1 MVPAVAG
8 AGRQQEQGAM
18 SGKLIVFGDSA
29 RHRVCAGLNQLA
41 DAVRVTLGPRGRTVM
56 LGRPFG
62 APTVINSGV
71 AVAREIELEDPIEN
85 LGARMLR
92 EVAARTSEQA
102 GDGTTTATVLAQAM
116 VNEGYK
122 FVAAGHDPMGIKRG
136 VDRAVEKVVEALKA
150 DSRPCRSKQEIAQ
163 VGTISANG
171 ESAIGD
177 LIAEA
182 MDKVGNTGVIKAEDA
197 RGMTS
202 ELEIVEGLQF
212 DRGYLSPYFINDA
225 EKQRV
230 VLEDAFVLIH
240 DKAIS
245 AIRDLLPLLEEV
257 IKANKPLLVIAEDVT
272 GEALA
277 TLVVNAVRGVL
288 KVSAAKA
295 PGFGERRSAL
305 LQDIAIVTG
314 GRVIS
319 EETGLSLEKATI
331 EQLGRTRRV
340 ESDKDNTTL
349 IGSAGEAAQIQA
361 RIVALRAEREKAG
374 SDYDREKLDER
385 IAKLSGGVAL
395 IRVGASTELVMKEE
409 KSRVEDA
416 LHATRA
422 AVAEGIGPGGGVAL
436 LRAGSVLDGLASEN
450 LAEQCGID
458 TVRRALEEPLRQIV
472 RNSGAEPAPILEKV
486 KRLSGS
492 MGYNMATETFGD
504 MFEMG
509 VIDPT
514 KVTRLGLQHAASVAG
529 LILTT
534 DCVIAEMPAAPVGGG
549 ASEFEQ

>member
-1 MVPAVAG
+1 
-8 AGRQQEQGAM
+8 M
-18 SGKLIVFGDSA
+18 SGKLIVFSDDA
-29 RHRVCAGLNQLA
+29 RQRVCAGLNKLA
-41 DAVRVTLGPRGRTVM
+41 DAVKVTLGPRGRTVV
-56 LGRPFG
+56 LGRAFG

-71 AVAREIELEDPIEN
+71 AVAREVELEDPVEN

-92 EVAARTSEQA
+92 EVAARTSELA

-116 VNEGYK
+116 VNEGLQ

-136 VDRAVEKVVEALKA
+136 IDLAVERIVERLKA
-150 DSRPCRSKQEIAQ
+150 QSRPCATSQEIAQ

-171 ESAIGD
+171 EAAIGT

-182 MDKVGNTGVIKAEDA
+182 MGKVGNSGVIKAEDA
-197 RGMTS
+197 RGMAS
-202 ELEIVEGLQF
+202 ELEVVEGLQF

-245 AIRDLLPLLEEV
+245 AVRDLLPLLEEV

-295 PGFGERRSAL
+295 PGFGERRAAL
-305 LQDIAIVTG
+305 LQDIATVTG

-319 EETGLSLEKATI
+319 AEAGLSLEKTAL
-331 EQLGRTRRV
+331 EQLGRARRI

-349 IGSAGEAAQIQA
+349 IGATGEPAQIQA
-361 RIVALRAEREKAG
+361 RVAALQAERDKAT

-395 IRVGASTELVMKEE
+395 IRVGASTELEMKEK

-422 AVAEGIGPGGGVAL
+422 AVAEGIGAGGGIAL
-436 LRAGSVLDGLASEN
+436 LRAGAGLDECRAES

-458 TVRRALEEPLRQIV
+458 TVRRALEAPLRQII
-472 RNSGAEPAPILEKV
+472 RNAGAEPAPILEQV
-486 KRLSGS
+486 RSGEVNW
-492 MGYNMATETFGD
+492 GYNLAIEQYGD
-504 MFEMG
+504 MFAMG

-514 KVTRLGLQHAASVAG
+514 KVTRLGLQHAASVAS

-534 DCVIAEMPAAPVGGG
+534 DCVIADRPAPEAG
-549 ASEFEQ
+549 AMTDMGQ

>member
-1 MVPAVAG
+1 MA
-8 AGRQQEQGAM
+8 
-18 SGKLIVFGDSA
+18 GKLIVFGDEA
-29 RHRVCAGLNQLA
+29 RQRICAGLNKLA
-41 DAVRVTLGPRGRTVM
+41 DAVKVTLGPRGRTVV

-71 AVAREIELEDPIEN
+71 AVAREVELDDPVEN
-85 LGARMLR
+85 LGARMVR
-92 EVAARTSEQA
+92 EVASRTSELA

-116 VNEGYK
+116 VKEGLK

-136 VDRAVEKVVEALKA
+136 IDLAVERIVERLKST
-150 DSRPCRSKQEIAQ
+150 SRPCSTSQEIAQ

-171 ESAIGD
+171 EAAIGS

-182 MDKVGNTGVIKAEDA
+182 MARVGDAGVIKAEDA
-197 RGMTS
+197 RGMAS
-202 ELEIVEGLQF
+202 ELEVVEGLQF

-225 EKQRV
+225 ERQRV
-230 VLEDAFVLIH
+230 VLDEAFVLIH
-240 DKAIS
+240 DKSIA
-245 AIRDLLPLLEEV
+245 AVRDLLPLLEAV
-257 IKANKPLLVIAEDVT
+257 IKANRPLLVIAEDVT

-288 KVSAAKA
+288 KVSAARA
-295 PGFGERRSAL
+295 PGFGERRAAA

-319 EETGLSLEKATI
+319 EEMGLTLEKATL
-331 EQLGRTRRV
+331 EQLGRARRV

-349 IGSAGEAAQIQA
+349 IGATGDPAQIQA
-361 RIVALRAEREKAG
+361 RIAALRAEREKAT
-374 SDYDREKLDER
+374 SDYDREKLEER

-395 IRVGASTELVMKEE
+395 IRVGASTELEMKEK

-422 AVAEGIGPGGGVAL
+422 AVAEGIGPGGGIAL
-436 LRAGSVLDGLASEN
+436 LRVAGALDGLAVEN
-450 LAEQCGID
+450 LAQQCGID
-458 TVRRALEEPLRQIV
+458 TVRRALEAPLRQIV
-472 RNSGAEPAPILEKV
+472 RNAGAEAAPILERV
-486 KRLSGS
+486 RTGEASW
-492 MGYNMATETFGD
+492 GYNLASEQYGD

-534 DCVIAEMPAAPVGGG
+534 DCVIAERTAPAAGG
-549 ASEFEQ
+549 SPPDLSY

>member
-1 MVPAVAG
+1 MA
-8 AGRQQEQGAM
+8 
-18 SGKLIVFGDSA
+18 GKLIVFGDDA
-29 RHRVCAGLNQLA
+29 RQRVCAGLNKLA
-41 DAVRVTLGPRGRTVM
+41 DAVRVTLGPRGRTVV
-56 LGRPFG
+56 LGRPYG

-71 AVAREIELEDPIEN
+71 AVAREVELDDPVEN

-92 EVAARTSEQA
+92 EVASRTSELA

-116 VNEGYK
+116 VNEGLK

-136 VDRAVEKVVEALKA
+136 IDLAVGLIVERLKEQ
-150 DSRPCRSKQEIAQ
+150 SRPCSTSQEIAQ

-171 ESAIGD
+171 EAAIGS

-182 MDKVGNTGVIKAEDA
+182 MGKVGNSGVIKSEDA

-202 ELEIVEGLQF
+202 ELEVVEGLQF

-230 VLEDAFVLIH
+230 VLDDAFVLVH
-240 DKAIS
+240 DRTIS
-245 AIRDLLPLLEEV
+245 AVRDLLPLLEEV

-295 PGFGERRSAL
+295 PGFGERRAAL

-314 GRVIS
+314 GKVVS
-319 EETGLSLEKATI
+319 EEMGLSLEKATLA
-331 EQLGRTRRV
+331 ELGRVRRV

-349 IGSAGEAAQIQA
+349 IGATGDAALIQA
-361 RIVALRAEREKAG
+361 RVAALRAEREKSS

-395 IRVGASTELVMKEE
+395 IRVGASTELEMKEK

-422 AVAEGIGPGGGVAL
+422 AVAEGIGPGGGIAL
-436 LRAGSVLDGLASEN
+436 LRAGAALDALAGGS

-458 TVRRALEEPLRQIV
+458 TVRRALEAPLKQII
-472 RNSGAEPAPILEKV
+472 RNAGAEAAPILEQV
-486 KRLSGS
+486 RRGEANW
-492 MGYNMATETFGD
+492 GYNMASESYGD
-504 MFEMG
+504 MFAMG

-534 DCVIAEMPAAPVGGG
+534 DCVIAEKPAPAGPAMAPM
-549 ASEFEQ
+549 E

>member
-1 MVPAVAG
+1 MT
-8 AGRQQEQGAM
+8 
-18 SGKLIVFGDSA
+18 GKLIVFSDEA
-29 RHRVCAGLNQLA
+29 RQRVCAGLNKLA
-41 DAVRVTLGPRGRTVM
+41 DAVKVTLGPRGRTVV
-56 LGRPFG
+56 LGRPYG

-71 AVAREIELEDPIEN
+71 AVAREVELDDPIEN

-92 EVAARTSEQA
+92 EVASRTSELA

-116 VNEGYK
+116 VNEGLK

-136 VDRAVEKVVEALKA
+136 IDLAVGRIVERLKEQ
-150 DSRPCRSKQEIAQ
+150 SRPCGTSQEIAQ

-171 ESAIGD
+171 EAAIGS

-182 MDKVGNTGVIKAEDA
+182 MGRVGNSGVIKSEDA
-197 RGMTS
+197 RGMAS
-202 ELEIVEGLQF
+202 ELEVVEGLQF

-230 VLEDAFVLIH
+230 VLDDAFVLIH
-240 DKAIS
+240 DKSIS
-245 AIRDLLPLLEEV
+245 AVRDLLPLLEEV

-295 PGFGERRSAL
+295 PGFGERRAAL

-319 EETGLSLEKATI
+319 EEMGLTLEKATLG
-331 EQLGRTRRV
+331 ELGRVRRV

-349 IGSAGEAAQIQA
+349 IGATGEAAQIQA
-361 RIVALRAEREKAG
+361 RIAALKAEREKAT

-395 IRVGASTELVMKEE
+395 IRVGASTELEMKEK

-422 AVAEGIGPGGGVAL
+422 AVAEGIGPGGGIAL
-436 LRAGSVLDGLASEN
+436 LRAAAALDDLAVEN
-450 LAEQCGID
+450 LAQQCGID
-458 TVRRALEEPLRQIV
+458 TVRRALEAPLKQII
-472 RNSGAEPAPILEKV
+472 RNAGAEAAPILEQV
-486 KRLSGS
+486 RSGQPNW
-492 MGYNMATETFGD
+492 GYNLASESYGD
-504 MFEMG
+504 MFAMG

-534 DCVIAEMPAAPVGGG
+534 DCVIAEKPAPAGP
-549 ASEFEQ
+549 AMTPME

>member
-1 MVPAVAG
+1 
-8 AGRQQEQGAM
+8 M
-18 SGKLIVFGDSA
+18 SGKLIVFGDDA
-29 RHRVCAGLNQLA
+29 RQRVCAGLNKLA
-41 DAVRVTLGPRGRTVM
+41 DAVKVTLGPRGRTVV
-56 LGRPFG
+56 LGRSYG

-71 AVAREIELEDPIEN
+71 AVAREIELDDPIEN

-92 EVAARTSEQA
+92 EVAARTSELA

-116 VNEGYK
+116 VNEGLK

-136 VDRAVEKVVEALKA
+136 IDLAVERIVERLKS
-150 DSRPCRSKQEIAQ
+150 DSRPCATTQEIAQ

-171 ESAIGD
+171 EAAIGN

-182 MDKVGNTGVIKAEDA
+182 MGKVGNSGVIKSEDA

-202 ELEIVEGLQF
+202 ELEVVEGLQF

-230 VLEDAFVLIH
+230 VLDDAFVLIH
-240 DKAIS
+240 EKSIS
-245 AIRDLLPLLEEV
+245 SVRDLLPLLEEV

-288 KVSAAKA
+288 KVAAAKA
-295 PGFGERRSAL
+295 PGFGERRAAL
-305 LQDIAIVTG
+305 LQDIAVVTG

-319 EETGLSLEKATI
+319 EEMGLSLEKATL
-331 EQLGRTRRV
+331 EQLGRVRRI
-340 ESDKDNTTL
+340 ESDKDSTTL
-349 IGSAGEAAQIQA
+349 IGATGEAAQIQA
-361 RIVALRAEREKAG
+361 RIAALRAEREKSTG
-374 SDYDREKLDER
+374 DYDREKLDER

-395 IRVGASTELVMKEE
+395 IRVGASTELEMKEK

-422 AVAEGIGPGGGVAL
+422 AVAEGIGPGGGIAL
-436 LRAGSVLDGLASEN
+436 LRAAAALDGLAVEN
-450 LAEQCGID
+450 LAQQCGID
-458 TVRRALEEPLRQIV
+458 TVRRALEAPLKQII
-472 RNSGAEPAPILEKV
+472 RNAGAEPAPILEQV
-486 KRLSGS
+486 RTGAADW
-492 MGYNMATETFGD
+492 GYNLATEQYGD
-504 MFEMG
+504 MFAMG

-514 KVTRLGLQHAASVAG
+514 KVTRLGLQHASSVAG

-534 DCVIAEMPAAPVGGG
+534 DCVIAEKPAPPGGG
-549 ASEFEQ
+549 AMPAME

>member
-1 MVPAVAG
+1 
-8 AGRQQEQGAM
+8 M
-18 SGKLIVFGDSA
+18 SDKLIVFGDDA
-29 RHRVCAGLNQLA
+29 RQRVCAGLNKLA
-41 DAVRVTLGPRGRTVM
+41 DAVKVTLGPRGRTVV
-56 LGRPFG
+56 LGRQFG
-62 APTVINSGV
+62 APIVINSGV
-71 AVAREIELEDPIEN
+71 AVAREVELEDPVEN

-92 EVAARTSEQA
+92 EVAARTSELA

-116 VNEGYK
+116 VNEGLK
-122 FVAAGHDPMGIKRG
+122 FVAAGHDPMDLKRG
-136 VDRAVEKVVEALKA
+136 IDLAVERIVERLKSQ
-150 DSRPCRSKQEIAQ
+150 SRPCATTQEIAQ

-171 ESAIGD
+171 EAAIGN

-182 MDKVGNTGVIKAEDA
+182 MGKVGNSGVIKSEDA
-197 RGMTS
+197 RGMAS
-202 ELEIVEGLQF
+202 ELEVVEGLQF

-230 VLEDAFVLIH
+230 VLDDAFVLIH

-245 AIRDLLPLLEEV
+245 SVRDLLPLLEEV

-295 PGFGERRSAL
+295 PGFGERRAAL
-305 LQDIAIVTG
+305 LQDIATVTG
-314 GRVIS
+314 GRVIA
-319 EETGLSLEKATI
+319 EEMGLSLEKATL
-331 EQLGRTRRV
+331 EQLGRARRI

-349 IGSAGEAAQIQA
+349 IGAIGEPAQIQA
-361 RIVALRAEREKAG
+361 RIAALRAERDKAS

-395 IRVGASTELVMKEE
+395 IRVGASTELEMKEK

-422 AVAEGIGPGGGVAL
+422 AVAEGIGPGGGIAL
-436 LRAGSVLDGLASEN
+436 LRAGTALDGLAAEN
-450 LAEQCGID
+450 LAQQCGID
-458 TVRRALEEPLRQIV
+458 TVRRALEAPLRQII
-472 RNSGAEPAPILEKV
+472 RNAGSEPAPVLEKV
-486 KRLSGS
+486 RSGEVS
-492 MGYNMATETFGD
+492 WGYNLTSEQYGD
-504 MFEMG
+504 MFAMG

-514 KVTRLGLQHAASVAG
+514 KVTRLGLQHAASVAS

-534 DCVIAEMPAAPVGGG
+534 DCVIADRPTPPGGG
-549 ASEFEQ
+549 GMPDMAE

>member
-1 MVPAVAG
+1 MA
-8 AGRQQEQGAM
+8 
-18 SGKLIVFGDSA
+18 GKLILFKDEA
-29 RHRVCAGLNQLA
+29 RHRICSGLNQLA
-41 DAVRVTLGPRGRTVM
+41 DAVKVTLGPRGRTVV

-71 AVAREIELEDPIEN
+71 AVAREVELDDPVEN
-85 LGARMLR
+85 LGARMVR
-92 EVAARTSEQA
+92 EVAARTSELA

-116 VNEGYK
+116 VNEGLK
-122 FVAAGHDPMGIKRG
+122 FIAAGHDPMDLKRG
-136 VDRAVEKVVEALKA
+136 MDLAVDRVVRALQTG
-150 DSRPCRSKQEIAQ
+150 SRPCSTQQEIAQ

-171 ESAIGD
+171 DAAIGN
-177 LIAEA
+177 LIADA
-182 MDKVGNTGVIKAEDA
+182 MEKVGNSGVIKAEDA
-197 RGMTS
+197 RGMAS
-202 ELEIVEGLQF
+202 ELEVVEGLQF
-212 DRGYLSPYFINDA
+212 DRGYLSPYFVTDA

-230 VLEDAFVLIH
+230 VLEDAYVLIH
-240 DKAIS
+240 DKSIS
-245 AIRDLLPLLEEV
+245 TVRDLLPLLEEV
-257 IKANKPLLVIAEDVT
+257 IKANRPLLVIAEDVA

-295 PGFGERRSAL
+295 PGFGERRAAL

-314 GRVIS
+314 GTVIA
-319 EETGLSLEKATI
+319 EETGTALDKATL

-349 IGSAGEAAQIQA
+349 IGSAGEPA
-361 RIVALRAEREKAG
+361 RIEARIAALRAERDKAS
-374 SDYDREKLDER
+374 SDYDRDKLDER

-395 IRVGASTELVMKEE
+395 IRVGASTELEMKEK

-422 AVAEGIGPGGGVAL
+422 AVAEGIGAGGGVAL
-436 LRAGSVLDGLASEN
+436 LRAAMVLHEVSGRN
-450 LAEQCGID
+450 LAQQCGID
-458 TVRRALEEPLRQIV
+458 TVLRSLEAPLRQII
-472 RNSGAEPAPILEKV
+472 RNAGAEPAPVIEKV
-486 KRLSGS
+486 KAGQDSF
-492 MGYNMATETFGD
+492 GYNLATEAFGD

-514 KVTRLGLQHAASVAG
+514 KVTRLGLQHAASVAS

-534 DCVIAEMPAAPVGGG
+534 DCVIAEKPTPIRGG
-549 ASEFEQ
+549 AMEEMGP

>member
-1 MVPAVAG
+1 
-8 AGRQQEQGAM
+8 M
-18 SGKLIVFGDSA
+18 SGKLIVFGDDA
-29 RHRVCAGLNQLA
+29 RQRVCAGLNKLA
-41 DAVRVTLGPRGRTVM
+41 DAVKVTLGPRGRTVV

-71 AVAREIELEDPIEN
+71 AVAREVELEDPVEN

-92 EVAARTSEQA
+92 EVAARTSELA

-116 VNEGYK
+116 VNEGLK

-136 VDRAVEKVVEALKA
+136 IDLAVERIVERLKA
-150 DSRPCRSKQEIAQ
+150 QSRPCATSQEIAQ

-171 ESAIGD
+171 EAAIGT

-182 MDKVGNTGVIKAEDA
+182 MGRVGNSGAIKAEDA
-197 RGMTS
+197 RGMAS
-202 ELEIVEGLQF
+202 ELEVVEGLQF
-212 DRGYLSPYFINDA
+212 DRGYLSPYFVNDA

-230 VLEDAFVLIH
+230 VLEDAFVLVH

-245 AIRDLLPLLEEV
+245 AVRDLLPLLEEV

-277 TLVVNAVRGVL
+277 TLVVNAVRGVI

-295 PGFGERRSAL
+295 PGFGERRAAL

-314 GRVIS
+314 GHVIS
-319 EETGLSLEKATI
+319 AEAGLSLEKTTL
-331 EQLGRTRRV
+331 EQLGRARRI

-349 IGSAGEAAQIQA
+349 IGATGDPAQIQA
-361 RIVALRAEREKAG
+361 RVAALRSEREKVT
-374 SDYDREKLDER
+374 SDYDREKPDER

-395 IRVGASTELVMKEE
+395 IRVGASTELEMKEK

-422 AVAEGIGPGGGVAL
+422 AVAEGIGAGGGIAL
-436 LRAGSVLDGLASEN
+436 LRAGAVLDECRAEN

-458 TVRRALEEPLRQIV
+458 TVRRALEAPLRQIIH
-472 RNSGAEPAPILEKV
+472 NAGAEPAPVLEQV
-486 KRLSGS
+486 RSGEANW
-492 MGYNMATETFGD
+492 GYNLASEQYGD
-504 MFEMG
+504 MFAMG

-514 KVTRLGLQHAASVAG
+514 KVTRLGLQHAASVAS

-534 DCVIAEMPAAPVGGG
+534 DCVIADRPAAREAAAMPDMG
-549 ASEFEQ
+549 Q

>member
-1 MVPAVAG
+1 
-8 AGRQQEQGAM
+8 M
-18 SGKLIVFGDSA
+18 SGKLIVFSDDA
-29 RHRVCAGLNQLA
+29 RQRVCAGLNKLA
-41 DAVRVTLGPRGRTVM
+41 DAVKVTLGPRGRTVV
-56 LGRPFG
+56 LGRAFG

-71 AVAREIELEDPIEN
+71 AVAREVELEDPVEN

-92 EVAARTSEQA
+92 EVAARTSELA

-116 VNEGYK
+116 VNEGLK

-136 VDRAVEKVVEALKA
+136 IDLAVERIVERLKA
-150 DSRPCRSKQEIAQ
+150 QSRPCGTSQEIAQ

-171 ESAIGD
+171 EAAIGT

-182 MDKVGNTGVIKAEDA
+182 MGKVGNSGVIKAEDA

-202 ELEIVEGLQF
+202 ELEVVEGLQF

-245 AIRDLLPLLEEV
+245 MVRDLLPLLEEV

-295 PGFGERRSAL
+295 PGFGERRAAL

-319 EETGLSLEKATI
+319 ADAGLSLEKTTL
-331 EQLGRTRRV
+331 EQLGRARRI

-349 IGSAGEAAQIQA
+349 IGATGEPAQIQA
-361 RIVALRAEREKAG
+361 RVAALRTERDKAT

-395 IRVGASTELVMKEE
+395 IRVGASTELEMKEK

-422 AVAEGIGPGGGVAL
+422 AVAEGIGAGGGIAL
-436 LRAGSVLDGLASEN
+436 LRAGAVLDECRAES

-458 TVRRALEEPLRQIV
+458 TVRRALEAPLRQII
-472 RNSGAEPAPILEKV
+472 RNAGAEPAPILEQV
-486 KRLSGS
+486 RSGEVS
-492 MGYNMATETFGD
+492 WGYNLATEQYGD
-504 MFEMG
+504 MFAMG

-514 KVTRLGLQHAASVAG
+514 KVTRLGLQHAASVAS

-534 DCVIAEMPAAPVGGG
+534 DCVIADRPAVPEAGAMPDMG
-549 ASEFEQ
+549 Q

>member
-1 MVPAVAG
+1 
-8 AGRQQEQGAM
+8 M
-18 SGKLIVFGDSA
+18 SDKLIVFGDDA
-29 RHRVCAGLNQLA
+29 RQRVCAGLNKLA
-41 DAVRVTLGPRGRTVM
+41 DAVKVTLGPRGRTVV
-56 LGRPFG
+56 LGRQFG
-62 APTVINSGV
+62 APIVINSGV
-71 AVAREIELEDPIEN
+71 AVAREVELEDPVEN

-92 EVAARTSEQA
+92 EVAARTSELA

-116 VNEGYK
+116 VNEGLK
-122 FVAAGHDPMGIKRG
+122 FVAAGHDPMDLKRG
-136 VDRAVEKVVEALKA
+136 IDLAVERIVERLKSQ
-150 DSRPCRSKQEIAQ
+150 SRPCATTQEIAQ

-171 ESAIGD
+171 EAAIGN

-182 MDKVGNTGVIKAEDA
+182 MGKVGNSGVIKSEDA
-197 RGMTS
+197 RGMAS
-202 ELEIVEGLQF
+202 ELEVVEGLQF

-230 VLEDAFVLIH
+230 VLDDAFVLIH

-245 AIRDLLPLLEEV
+245 SVRDLLPLLEEV

-295 PGFGERRSAL
+295 PGFGERRAAL
-305 LQDIAIVTG
+305 LQDIATVTG
-314 GRVIS
+314 GRVIA
-319 EETGLSLEKATI
+319 EEMGLSLEKATL
-331 EQLGRTRRV
+331 EQLGRARRI

-349 IGSAGEAAQIQA
+349 IGATGEPAQIQA
-361 RIVALRAEREKAG
+361 RIAALRAERDKAT

-395 IRVGASTELVMKEE
+395 IRVGASTELEMKEK

-422 AVAEGIGPGGGVAL
+422 AVAEGIGPGGGIAL
-436 LRAGSVLDGLASEN
+436 LRAGTALDGLAAEN
-450 LAEQCGID
+450 LAQQCGID
-458 TVRRALEEPLRQIV
+458 TVRRALEAPLRQII
-472 RNSGAEPAPILEKV
+472 RNAGSEPAPVLEKV
-486 KRLSGS
+486 RSGEVS
-492 MGYNMATETFGD
+492 WGYNLTSEQYGD
-504 MFEMG
+504 MFAMG

-514 KVTRLGLQHAASVAG
+514 KVTRLGLQHAASVAS

-534 DCVIAEMPAAPVGGG
+534 DCVIADRPTPPGGG
-549 ASEFEQ
+549 GMPDMAE